1 MFKNIII
8 LVLSTFI
15 LFSCS
20 KKNEI
25 IKVIPELSDREL
37 ALSIYSEALDALKK
51 HSNTSIKK
59 ISIDGKL
66 STSKLMRKILSS
78 IIRKDFYFASNSN
91 IAAIGAA
98 LLASNNTSL
107 SNKKRTEYFFKND
120 KMHDY
125 LINKYCTWKRLIDN
139 SVNL

>member
-1 MFKNIII
+1 
-8 LVLSTFI
+8 
-15 LFSCS
+15 
-20 KKNEI
+20 
-25 IKVIPELSDREL
+25 
-37 ALSIYSEALDALKK
+37 
-51 HSNTSIKK
+51 
-59 ISIDGKL
+59 
-66 STSKLMRKILSS
+66 MRKILSS
-78 IIRKDFYFASNSN
+78 IICKDFYFASNSN

-139 SVNL
+139 SINL